1 MGSVPTDEIIQYPTE
16 LHLFLVIR
24 TCNFIRSIR
33 NDYETFLH
41 INILFGIHP
50 AAATDVQTYAS
61 GWRVHL
67 GFRTVPLVTAIR
79 NVLPTTTAINH
90 TAPDHEPNT
99 THQHYMTV
107 SLYCDKRP

>member
-1 MGSVPTDEIIQYPTE
+1 MFSDLVSSPMNISRPEFTLASTMGSVPTDEIIQYPTE

-61 GWRVHL
+61 
-67 GFRTVPLVTAIR
+67 
-79 NVLPTTTAINH
+79 
-90 TAPDHEPNT
+90 
-99 THQHYMTV
+99 
-107 SLYCDKRP
+107 